1 MTCIKIEPLAEGEGN
16 VHTGATPPWLQ
27 GNKGSALKEALDELA
42 RKKKEAKNAKNPKRL
57 GADFIAAKRRQQ
69 KQNGGTEGGKDWF
82 PSFGGMISPLFPLLL
97 MCCGVMRCCVVV

>member
-1 MTCIKIEPLAEGEGN
+1 LTCIKIEPLAEGEGN

-27 GNKGSALKEALDELA
+27 GNKGCALKEALDELA

-57 GADFIAAKRRQQ
+57 GADFIAAKRQQQ

-82 PSFGGMISPLFPLLL
+82 PSFGGMISSPLSLV
-97 MCCGVMRCCVVV
+97 GVLCWG